1 MSPLLISPC
10 HQPTE
15 PQIPGTSACPC
26 YPFTVSLTSGSP
38 WRDLTA
44 PSVIW
49 PSQVEG
55 PKNLLDS
62 RTHRNLWAKKSM
74 TIYISL
80 HFLLVGSDIWNSSL
94 SYYGL
99 AAGIDKCQPCWIR
112 RVSKRL
118 FNLSREKGSY
128 SSADESRLR
137 LRDFVLR
144 PFMPFMLWS
153 WLLYWIY
160 FDPKKLQAGRT
171 TWEMI
176 NETSKGST

>member
-1 MSPLLISPC
+1 MHLVKSPLLISPC

-62 RTHRNLWAKKSM
+62 RDSWESVGKKVHDNLHQSTFFAGGVGHLEF
-74 TIYISL
+74 ISQ
-80 HFLLVGSDIWNSSL
+80 LLWTGCWHWQMSTLLNKACIK
-94 SYYGL
+94 
-99 AAGIDKCQPCWIR
+99 APIQPLTREGFIFFSW
-112 RVSKRL
+112 RVTSQTPWFRV
-118 FNLSREKGSY
+118 E
-128 SSADESRLR
+128 
-137 LRDFVLR
+137 
-144 PFMPFMLWS
+144 
-153 WLLYWIY
+153 LLYWIY
-160 FDPKKLQAGRT
+160 FDPNKLQAGRT
-171 TWEMI
+171 TWEMS
-176 NETSKGST
+176 NETSKGSA